1 MAPRIGYLL
10 PTRESVMEGR
20 PDAAPL
26 LALAE
31 RAEKLGYDSVWVG
44 DSLLARPRHLDH
56 EPAIGHQRRKC
67 RQNGEPHRNLLQNH
81 PENDHQIVIE

>member
-26 LALAE
+26 LASN
-31 RAEKLGYDSVWVG
+31 R
-44 DSLLARPRHLDH
+44 
-56 EPAIGHQRRKC
+56 C
-67 RQNGEPHRNLLQNH
+67 RC
-81 PENDHQIVIE
+81 

>member
-20 PDAAPL
+20 PEAAPL

-31 RAEKLGYDSVWVG
+31 RAEKLGYNFDL
-44 DSLLARPRHLDH
+44 DRRQRPRP
-56 EPAIGHQRRKC
+56 PA
-67 RQNGEPHRNLLQNH
+67 P
-81 PENDHQIVIE
+81 